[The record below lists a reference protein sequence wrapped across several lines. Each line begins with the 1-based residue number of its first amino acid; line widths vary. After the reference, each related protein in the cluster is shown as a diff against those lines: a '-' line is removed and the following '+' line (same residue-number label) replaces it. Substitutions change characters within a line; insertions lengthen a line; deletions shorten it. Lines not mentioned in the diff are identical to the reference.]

1 MRAAREAANAAS
13 KVSSSG
19 LVSMPLRPPQLYGV
33 WHGCIVDGV
42 AKLRDYL
49 VDKWTGTSLPLVGGG
64 SIYSYDK
71 YTLTAA
77 EYSQSMQVRNVL
89 RWRGTASRNEAI
101 HRGLPGSRAIDHEIT
116 KLLRLYFPVLDSSLE
131 KFNGHLLRQY
141 YEADGGSGFGRH
153 IDEADDCT
161 RQLLYL
167 SVAVKLTDDP
177 PGSDGTWMQVEGFQ
191 PVRYGCSA
199 GSVVMFLSRWPH
211 WSLRTPPNMG
221 KVLKLVSFYRFRE
234 HSQLAAEYAKVA
246 PADCAPLSD
255 NANRAF
261 SVLPQQDS
269 SQPQQVDP
277 VASSASE
284 TQQATEQEWFDNLE
298 REIYVRCD
306 PHLSHSLH
314 CSVKMKDT
322 VASLRPH
329 LVRLGANKEYLDNC
343 VFMRD
348 FKMVPEGTT
357 TFKDIGEVGKEETWF
372 LKGKGETWFQ
382 KDSSQPQQKQPPQS
396 RTLEDVHD
404 PDWCGTRAIKSACNE
419 YFDVFR
425 PVLKLAWERK
435 VGQRVFMMVKKVDGA
450 AASFPFAQAVY
461 GVCTVVRP
469 TLPSQPPNSLPIP
482 SPLPLPLSIPPLS
495 HSNQCEEFSSLALL
509 TEETREWPNG
519 GRPLQPDEHPLRV
532 RAAPAFRRR

>member
-1 MRAAREAANAAS
+1 MRRQRSRVLAWSVCPCA
-13 KVSSSG
+13 
-19 LVSMPLRPPQLYGV
+19 PPPLYGV

-42 AKLRDYL
+42 AKLREYL

-101 HRGLPGSRAIDHEIT
+101 HRGLPGSRVIDHEIT

-161 RQLLYL
+161 YTLLYL

-191 PVRYGCSA
+191 PVRHGCSA

-269 SQPQQVDP
+269 SQPQQVEP
-277 VASSASE
+277 VASAAAE
-284 TQQATEQEWFDNLE
+284 TQQATEQEWFEVRQSRSRNLCAMQC
-298 REIYVRCD
+298 EI
-306 PHLSHSLH
+306 
-314 CSVKMKDT
+314 
-322 VASLRPH
+322 
-329 LVRLGANKEYLDNC
+329 
-343 VFMRD
+343 
-348 FKMVPEGTT
+348 T
-357 TFKDIGEVGKEETWF
+357 TFDALHRQDEGH
-372 LKGKGETWFQ
+372 
-382 KDSSQPQQKQPPQS
+382 S
-396 RTLEDVHD
+396 
-404 PDWCGTRAIKSACNE
+404 C
-419 YFDVFR
+419 
-425 PVLKLAWERK
+425 KL
-435 VGQRVFMMVKKVDGA
+435 
-450 AASFPFAQAVY
+450 
-461 GVCTVVRP
+461 
-469 TLPSQPPNSLPIP
+469 
-482 SPLPLPLSIPPLS
+482 
-495 HSNQCEEFSSLALL
+495 
-509 TEETREWPNG
+509 
-519 GRPLQPDEHPLRV
+519 
-532 RAAPAFRRR
+532 APAFGAGGSKQRISRQLRLYPSQ

>member
-1 MRAAREAANAAS
+1 
-13 KVSSSG
+13 
-19 LVSMPLRPPQLYGV
+19 
-33 WHGCIVDGV
+33 
-42 AKLRDYL
+42 
-49 VDKWTGTSLPLVGGG
+49 
-64 SIYSYDK
+64 
-71 YTLTAA
+71 
-77 EYSQSMQVRNVL
+77 MQVRNVL
-89 RWRGTASRNEAI
+89 RWRGTASGNEAI
-101 HRGLPGSRAIDHEIT
+101 HRGLPGSRVIDHEIT

-177 PGSDGTWMQVEGFQ
+177 PGSDGTWMQVEGFR

-269 SQPQQVDP
+269 SQPQQVEP
-277 VASSASE
+277 VASAAAE
-284 TQQATEQEWFDNLE
+284 TQQATDQEWMDNLE

-306 PHLSHSLH
+306 ARSSHSLR
-314 CSVKMKDT
+314 CTVKMKDT

-329 LVRLGANKEYLDNC
+329 LVRGEQTKNIS
-343 VFMRD
+343 
-348 FKMVPEGTT
+348 TT
-357 TFKDIGEVGKEETWF
+357 
-372 LKGKGETWFQ
+372 
-382 KDSSQPQQKQPPQS
+382 
-396 RTLEDVHD
+396 
-404 PDWCGTRAIKSACNE
+404 
-419 YFDVFR
+419 
-425 PVLKLAWERK
+425 
-435 VGQRVFMMVKKVDGA
+435 
-450 AASFPFAQAVY
+450 AS
-461 GVCTVVRP
+461 
-469 TLPSQPPNSLPIP
+469 L
-482 SPLPLPLSIPPLS
+482 
-495 HSNQCEEFSSLALL
+495 
-509 TEETREWPNG
+509 
-519 GRPLQPDEHPLRV
+519 
-532 RAAPAFRRR
+532 